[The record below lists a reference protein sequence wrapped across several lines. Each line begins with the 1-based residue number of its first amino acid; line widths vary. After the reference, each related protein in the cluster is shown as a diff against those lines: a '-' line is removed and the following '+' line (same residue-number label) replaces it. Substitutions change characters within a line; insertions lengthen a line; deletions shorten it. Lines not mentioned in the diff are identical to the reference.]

1 MLATVIGFAYQFADT
16 FAFLIL
22 SSIGLAVIF
31 GMMGVINLAHGEFI
45 MCGAYVT
52 VLSARAGLPMPLAML
67 LGAAVAGVIG
77 MLIEYLVIRR
87 LYGRLFDSIV
97 ATWAISLI
105 ATQGMLIVVGP
116 SIEGLKTPF
125 GSFELAGLSFSWY
138 RVLLPVIALAI
149 LAGLYLL
156 FVKTPFG
163 VRARATIQKPDMA
176 RALGV
181 DTDRVYCADLRPRRR
196 ARGPDRRALRA
207 DDDHGADDG
216 LGLHRAGLRDG
227 GGGGTDVLLGAAPAA
242 AVLAF
247 IQSLLTASVRA
258 ADRPGRPAADGDRR
272 RARAAQGRERLDAE
286 GHGMSWLSGFN
297 GPQTLGRGRGFWWR
311 FRRRRCSR
319 WRPRPSSSSP
329 SSSTTSP
336 TSCSGPSWRSACR

>member
-52 VLSARAGLPMPLAML
+52 VLTARAGLPMLLAML
-67 LGAAVAGVIG
+67 LGAAAAGVIG
-77 MLIEYLVIRR
+77 MLIEYFVIRR
-87 LYGRLFDSIV
+87 LYARLFDSIV
-97 ATWAISLI
+97 ATWAVSLI
-105 ATQGMLIVVGP
+105 ATQGMLIVAGP

-138 RVLLPVIALAI
+138 RVLLPVVAVGI
-149 LAGLYLL
+149 LVGMYVL

-181 DTDRVYCADLRPRRR
+181 DTERIYAQTF
-196 ARGPDRRALRA
+196 
-207 DDDHGADDG
+207 G
-216 LGLHRAGLRDG
+216 LGAALAGLTGALYAPTMTTVPTMGSAFIVQAFVTVVVG
-227 GGGGTDVLLGAAPAA
+227 GADVLLGAAPAA

-247 IQSLLTASVRA
+247 IQSVLTASYGQLMGQVGLLLTVIVVIRVLP
-258 ADRPGRPAADGDRR
+258 RGV
-272 RARAAQGRERLDAE
+272 
-286 GHGMSWLSGFN
+286 SGWMMK
-297 GPQTLGRGRGFWWR
+297 GGE
-311 FRRRRCSR
+311 
-319 WRPRPSSSSP
+319 
-329 SSSTTSP
+329 
-336 TSCSGPSWRSACR
+336 